1 MFDSLIVDHRRFGHL
16 RAIDDSI
23 VGLQPAGAIVP
34 TITASKTAALS
45 ARTGRKAD
53 FPIASLMILMRVSEE
68 FLQLREAT
76 CGYLL
81 CFSSK
86 VVQKISHWAR
96 VLCSLL
102 NYSQGTKDQ
111 FLVLQASLF
120 FWPNISRQFSSS
132 FRRRTELSTAL
143 SLMQLRISCGE
154 RRIPPKLIRSKTKY
168 KLFRFS
174 FGSSCWKI
182 VA

>member
-1 MFDSLIVDHRRFGHL
+1 
-16 RAIDDSI
+16 
-23 VGLQPAGAIVP
+23 
-34 TITASKTAALS
+34 
-45 ARTGRKAD
+45 
-53 FPIASLMILMRVSEE
+53 MILMRVSEE

-102 NYSQGTKDQ
+102 NHSQGTKDQ

-120 FWPNISRQFSSS
+120 FLAKYFPPVLLIIQ
-132 FRRRTELSTAL
+132 TAN
-143 SLMQLRISCGE
+143 RIEYCA
-154 RRIPPKLIRSKTKY
+154 
-168 KLFRFS
+168 FANA
-174 FGSSCWKI
+174 
-182 VA
+182 VAYLLWRKADTA